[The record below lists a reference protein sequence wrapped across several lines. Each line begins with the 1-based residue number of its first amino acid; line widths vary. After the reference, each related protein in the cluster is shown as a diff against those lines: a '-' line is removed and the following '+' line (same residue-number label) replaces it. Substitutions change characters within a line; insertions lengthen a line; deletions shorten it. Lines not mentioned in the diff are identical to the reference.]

1 MYLGIDLG
9 GTGIKIGM
17 VDETGKIVYSSSC
30 PTRANEGYKAIAED
44 MAKLIEETLKETNK
58 EVTDIKSIGIGVPG
72 CVDNAKGEVIYTA
85 NIDMLHAPLA
95 VELKK
100 YYDLPVYL
108 ANDAD
113 CAALGE
119 YFALNDENVKNLIAI
134 TLGTGVGGG
143 IIIDGKIFAGSN
155 SVAGELG
162 HMVIKSGG
170 EKCGCGRCGCWEA
183 YASATAIIRE
193 TKRAIKENPDSLLAK
208 NAKEEGEVN
217 GKTAFDAA
225 WAGCEVAK
233 KVVDEYFTAI
243 AEGLTNIVNIFQPQA
258 IVIGGGVSRQGDKL
272 LNPIKEHVYKYC
284 YGSGLV
290 DVAKISIAQL
300 GNDAGIVGAAFLGK

>member
-1 MYLGIDLG
+1 MKTKGSKCLTWRQRLQIEALLKANVSKKKIAETLGVSLQTIYNELKRGRYMRLDTHLVEHD
-9 GTGIKIGM
+9 TYSPDKAQTKY
-17 VDETGKIVYSSSC
+17 EYNLTGKG
-30 PTRANEGYKAIAED
+30 PELKIACD
-44 MAKLIEETLKETNK
+44 YGLIEYIEKRVLE
-58 EVTDIKSIGIGVPG
+58 D
-72 CVDNAKGEVIYTA
+72 
-85 NIDMLHAPLA
+85 
-95 VELKK
+95 ELS
-100 YYDLPVYL
+100 P
-108 ANDAD
+108 

-119 YFALNDENVKNLIAI
+119 MLCGNDFNLSSAVML

-143 IIIDGKIFAGSN
+143 IIIDGKIFSGSN

-170 EKCGCGRCGCWEA
+170 EKCGCGRSGCWEA

-233 KVVDEYFTAI
+233 KVVDDYFTAI